1 MLFDDLTCAMCY
13 RLDLDLN
20 FFTGTAF
27 RQQIFYRNGVPDRS
41 GLLSPLTITINVYHL
56 YCQIFTLKLT
66 KFLKNVHD
74 HQALPIILP
83 YTILFTKQSN
93 FKKASGTKMFKYKTK
108 IRQALRSNKL

>member
-41 GLLSPLTITINVYHL
+41 GLLSPLLNRHKSDLALITAV
-56 YCQIFTLKLT
+56 
-66 KFLKNVHD
+66 
-74 HQALPIILP
+74 
-83 YTILFTKQSN
+83 SN
-93 FKKASGTKMFKYKTK
+93 SGS
-108 IRQALRSNKL
+108 RSHYDATMLLQGEERRGGTRWVIC